1 MSATKRKRNLRG
13 MSEPEPPSSRRLT
26 PVSVIRPDYG
36 LGEPSASELHQRI
49 EELHT
54 IFRLSDE
61 IIQAET
67 IEDVYDAALKEL
79 QATLKADRVGLLL
92 LDRNGELRFRASR
105 GLSETYREAVEIYL
119 SEGRDVKDPGPVF
132 MSDAQAT
139 SRLEAVIS
147 AILEERVRGIAYVPL
162 IHQGVLLGRLN
173 ICYRTPHQFSAEERR
188 LIQTFA
194 THIALSIRR
203 KRAELEL
210 SASEERYRL
219 LFERN
224 PSGVCTTTLN
234 GDILDCNES
243 FARIFGYQN
252 RESVLSARA
261 PALYPRSEDRNDFL
275 SRLLEHR
282 TLNNIELC
290 LRRADGMPVWVL
302 GNVTLVPGDDSRP
315 TVIEGIWIDITER
328 KLAEGELK
336 TSRETLR
343 ALSAHLQSVREEE
356 RTRIAREIHDELGQ
370 ALTRLKIDLSL
381 LAGELPS
388 NGDGVSGQIGF
399 MCGLLEGTIKSVRRI
414 CAELRPSLLDHL
426 GLDAAIDQELSEFQR
441 RTLIACTFAAT
452 PEKLS
457 ISDEDST
464 ALFRIFQEAL
474 TNVARHADASKVD
487 ARLMREDS
495 QLRLSIRDN
504 GKGIGEA
511 PINDPASLGLIGM
524 RERAL
529 QLGGTLEIKGNSGL
543 GTSITVSI
551 PV

>member
-1 MSATKRKRNLRG
+1 VVRSNSG
-13 MSEPEPPSSRRLT
+13 S
-26 PVSVIRPDYG
+26 
-36 LGEPSASELHQRI
+36 GEPTDGELHQRI

-54 IFRLSDE
+54 IYRLSDE

-67 IEDVYDAALKEL
+67 IEDVYDATLKEL
-79 QATLKADRVGLLL
+79 QRALKADRIGLLL
-92 LDRNGELRFRASR
+92 FDRHGELRFRASR

-119 SEGRDVKDPGPVF
+119 SDARDAKDPRPVF

-139 SRLEAVIS
+139 ARLEALLS

-162 IHQGVLLGRLN
+162 IHRGVLLGRLN
-173 ICYRTPHQFSAEERR
+173 ICYRSPHQFSAEERR

-194 THIALSIRR
+194 THIALSIKR
-203 KRAELEL
+203 KRVELEL

-224 PSGVCTTTLN
+224 PSGVCTTTLS

-252 RESVLSARA
+252 RESVLLAGA

-275 SRLLEHR
+275 ARLLEHR

-290 LRRADGMPVWVL
+290 LRRADGSPVWVL
-302 GNVTLVPGDDSRP
+302 GNVTLVPGDDGRP
-315 TVIEGIWIDITER
+315 TVVEGIWINITER

-336 TSRETLR
+336 TSREALR

-356 RTRIAREIHDELGQ
+356 RKRIAREIHDELGQ
-370 ALTRLKIDLSL
+370 ALTRLRIDLSL

-388 NGDGVSGQIGF
+388 NGDGVSHKIKF
-399 MCGLLEGTIKSVRRI
+399 MCRLLEGTIKSVGRI

-426 GLDAAIDQELSEFQR
+426 GLDAAIDQELTEFQS
-441 RTLIACTFAAT
+441 RTGISSAFDFRQVDLCTSKEHAT
-452 PEKLS
+452 
-457 ISDEDST
+457 T
-464 ALFRIFQEAL
+464 LFRIFQEAL
-474 TNVARHADASKVD
+474 TNVARHADASKVETH
-487 ARLMREDS
+487 LTREEG
-495 QLRLSIRDN
+495 QLRLTIRDN

-529 QLGGTLEIKGNSGL
+529 QLGGTLEIKGNNGS
-543 GTSITVSI
+543 GTSVTVSI